1 MVTRNDFAVIAIQNV
16 FWGGGGGGVGGVKK
30 RGKCVRQEM
39 ERTKESLCACVHL
52 HLCVYMGGCVFM

>member
-16 FWGGGGGGVGGVKK
+16 WGVGVGGVKK

-39 ERTKESLCACVHL
+39 ERTGEFVCMCAYVHM
-52 HLCVYMGGCVFM
+52 HLCVYMGGCVLM